1 ISPTTYE
8 TNRTTHRHRHKTE
21 SFFGDGTQKCGWN
34 ELEELRYGQACQNPD
49 VVELRSKVK
58 EKILIKKYRAV
69 SIRCT
74 RLARKAVE
82 ERVNGNDVAQ
92 PVAGLSPTCSTENS
106 ELSM

>member
-1 ISPTTYE
+1 ML
-8 TNRTTHRHRHKTE
+8 
-21 SFFGDGTQKCGWN
+21 F
-34 ELEELRYGQACQNPD
+34 
-49 VVELRSKVK
+49 RS
-58 EKILIKKYRAV
+58 KILIKKYRAV